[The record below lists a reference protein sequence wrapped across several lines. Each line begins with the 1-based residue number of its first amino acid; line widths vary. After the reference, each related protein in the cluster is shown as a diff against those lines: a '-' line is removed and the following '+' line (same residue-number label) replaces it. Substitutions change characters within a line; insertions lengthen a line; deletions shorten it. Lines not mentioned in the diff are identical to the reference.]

1 VTPREM
7 RLKSVARPL
16 RRWTVGRC
24 VLNTEPVPPSGEWDT
39 VGMADAPQIRDADGA
54 IGRERTVLAGSD
66 WQLDIEDPDLNF
78 VRIDHQ
84 TRLQFGDV
92 QVVIE
97 SPFVLTIA
105 GADHLLDPGD
115 RCGLGPLLGLYPDSL
130 TASRVGPDGT
140 LLLNFAG
147 GASVTV
153 PPDVNYEAWSV
164 NGPGNALVVCM
175 PGTAGE
181 LAVWGR
187 TLPSGG

>member
-1 VTPREM
+1 M
-7 RLKSVARPL
+7 RKYRARP
-16 RRWTVGRC
+16 TVR
-24 VLNTEPVPPSGEWDT
+24 EWDT
-39 VGMADAPQIRDADGA
+39 VGMVDAPQIRDADGA
-54 IGRERTVLAGSD
+54 IRRGRTVLAGSD
-66 WQLDIEDPDLNF
+66 WQMDIEDPDLSF

-92 QVVIE
+92 EVMIE

-115 RCGLGPLLGLYPDSL
+115 RWGLGPLLGLYPDSL
-130 TASRVGPDGT
+130 TASRVDPDGT

-147 GASVTV
+147 GASVAV
-153 PPDVNYEAWSV
+153 PQDVNYEAWSV
-164 NGPGNALVVCM
+164 IGRDNALVVCM

-181 LAVWGR
+181 LAIWGR